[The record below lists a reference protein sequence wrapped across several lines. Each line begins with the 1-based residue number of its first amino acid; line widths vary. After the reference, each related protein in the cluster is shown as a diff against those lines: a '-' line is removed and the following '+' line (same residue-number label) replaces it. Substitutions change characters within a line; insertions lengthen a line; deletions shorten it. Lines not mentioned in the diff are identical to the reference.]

1 MRDKDDKFRP
11 LYSVPGEIVRA
22 FNEADIIARA
32 NARAMEEVLNRQ
44 RLQARLDSLLM
55 SHWDPSLEDDDDS
68 FR

>member
-11 LYSVPGEIVRA
+11 LYSVPGEIVRT
-22 FNEADIIARA
+22 FMEADIAARA

-44 RLQARLDSLLM
+44 RRLDALM
-55 SHWDPSLEDDDDS
+55 ISNWYPSSEDDDDS